1 MSNLSYL
8 SEKEKSP
15 HLAKFLF
22 AINHLSIIR
31 FSCCSPELNQTFIC
45 FRCVK
50 HLSTAQEESY
60 NLEKLLNE
68 ININETIQTD
78 QDKGWKIL
86 ENLEEYKDNVD
97 FKDEDF
103 VSVCDESGFLKQERN
118 NMLKVLQFFPLY
130 ASILF

>member
-1 MSNLSYL
+1 M
-8 SEKEKSP
+8 
-15 HLAKFLF
+15 
-22 AINHLSIIR
+22 
-31 FSCCSPELNQTFIC
+31 
-45 FRCVK
+45 K

-97 FKDEDF
+97 FKDEDL
-103 VSVCDESGFLKQERN
+103 VSVCDESGFLKQEKN
-118 NMLKVLQFFPLY
+118 NMLKVLQFFPLFP
-130 ASILF
+130 SNLF